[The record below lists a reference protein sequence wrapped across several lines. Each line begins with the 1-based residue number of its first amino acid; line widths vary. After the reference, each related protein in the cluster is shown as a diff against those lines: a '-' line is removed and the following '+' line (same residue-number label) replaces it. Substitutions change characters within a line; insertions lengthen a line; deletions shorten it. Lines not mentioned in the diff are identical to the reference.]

1 MIKLVYCITRRH
13 GMALEEFSRYWR
25 EVHGPI
31 GRRIP
36 GLRRLVQS
44 HPTRQPADL
53 SPPPFDGMAEL
64 WFDDLAALEAAR
76 RSPEWRASSADEAHF
91 IDGTR
96 TALFLTGSVSSLAK
110 RGPCGI
116 AGRFKAPLECLR
128 CGTQVSGRIRTPG
141 RSCSLGFDQRLR
153 LAPQLAKHGPIADLV
168 DSP

>member
-53 SPPPFDGMAEL
+53 SPPPFDGPPICVTTIGVAT
-64 WFDDLAALEAAR
+64 W
-76 RSPEWRASSADEAHF
+76 PRASSGF
-91 IDGTR
+91 
-96 TALFLTGSVSSLAK
+96 LFVRLKTTDSL
-110 RGPCGI
+110 
-116 AGRFKAPLECLR
+116 PLMGL
-128 CGTQVSGRIRTPG
+128 
-141 RSCSLGFDQRLR
+141 
-153 LAPQLAKHGPIADLV
+153 
-168 DSP
+168 